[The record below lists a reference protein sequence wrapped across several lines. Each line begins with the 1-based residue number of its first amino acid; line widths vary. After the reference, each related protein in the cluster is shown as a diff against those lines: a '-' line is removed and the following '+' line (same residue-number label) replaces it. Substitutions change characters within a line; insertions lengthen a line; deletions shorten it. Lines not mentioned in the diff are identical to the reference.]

1 MTEAIGLDDVDLSD
15 MPSFGADDGSGFAVE
30 SYEFGE
36 MDAAGVDASSIG
48 SGRLKVDKPG
58 FYHFSIHAEARP
70 MPYEKGDMSKQRKPD
85 ILLTCEVLHSTAGQ
99 SHAGSVHFHNLIL
112 MGKGG
117 GPIEKWDRDKT
128 LNFLVGIGVLKVVG
142 GDVIDPETNSTRV
155 NSRTLTSRINAV
167 KQFCGKLEM
176 GKANDRKN
184 AAGEVV
190 GQYEARIEFP
200 WGRGA
205 FPVTSPDVSHVP
217 KNLEAIKAAGIE
229 MPAAAGTAKI
239 HL

>member
-1 MTEAIGLDDVDLSD
+1 MATAAGTIEGFEGVD
-15 MPSFGADDGSGFAVE
+15 MPTFGDGDDGSGFAPE
-30 SYEFGE
+30 NYEFGE
-36 MDAAGVDASSIG
+36 MDVAGVDAQNIG
-48 SGRLKVDKPG
+48 SGRLKVDKAG

-85 ILLTCEVLHSTAGQ
+85 ILITCEVLHSTPGQ
-99 SHAGSVHFHNLIL
+99 SPAGSAHFHNLI
-112 MGKGG
+112 MGGKGG
-117 GPIEKWDRDKT
+117 GPTEKWDRDKS

-142 GDVIDPETNSTRV
+142 GDVIDPETNSTKV
-155 NSRTLTSRINAV
+155 NSKTLTARINAV

-176 GKANDRKN
+176 GKAGDKKDASGN
-184 AAGEVV
+184 VV

-205 FPVTSPDVSHVP
+205 FPVTSPDVAHVP

-229 MPAAAGTAKI
+229 IPAAGPKVN
-239 HL
+239 L

>member
-1 MTEAIGLDDVDLSD
+1 MSDVNGFEGVD
-15 MPSFGADDGSGFAVE
+15 MPTFDEPEGDGSGFAIE
-30 SYEFGE
+30 SYEFG
-36 MDAAGVDASSIG
+36 DVDTSGVDSSNIG

-58 FYHFSIHAEARP
+58 FYHFSLSAEPRP

-85 ILLTCEVLHSTAGQ
+85 ILLTCEVLHSTPGQ
-99 SHAGSVHFHNLIL
+99 SPAGSVHFHNLIL

-117 GPIEKWDRDKT
+117 GPVDKWDRDKT

-142 GDVIDPETNSTRV
+142 QDVIDPETGTTRV
-155 NSRTLTSRINAV
+155 NSKTLAARINAV

-176 GKANDRKN
+176 GS
-184 AAGEVV
+184 AGDKKDGAGNVI
-190 GQYEARIEFP
+190 GKYEARIEFP

-229 MPAAAGTAKI
+229 LPTAGGKPAT